1 MQLHD
6 YIKVIPDVLD
16 HRFCSDLIN
25 NKKYKYE
32 PSTILDGIGVTKKDT
47 KIRNCFRTGLFEE
60 DDKIIYQAVGTV
72 IHKYIEELKISL
84 PGEIEDSGYDILK
97 YEKGGF
103 YILHTDDNKVFPRRV
118 SISFLINEEYEGGE
132 LQFFGDYK
140 IKGNI
145 GSAITFP
152 ANFCY
157 PHEVLPVESGI
168 RYSIVTWVF

>member
-16 HRFCSDLIN
+16 HRFCSNLIN

-32 PSTILDGIGVTKKDT
+32 PSIILDRRLVGKKDT
-47 KIRNCFRTGLFEE
+47 KIRNCLHTELFDE
-60 DDKIIYQAVGTV
+60 DDKIVCQAVGTV
-72 IHKYIEELKISL
+72 IHKYIEELKLSL
-84 PGEIEDSGYDILK
+84 PGEIEDSGYQILK
-97 YEKGGF
+97 YEKGRF
-103 YILHTDDNKVFPRRV
+103 YVQHTDDNKTFPRRI
-118 SISFLINEEYEGGE
+118 SISFLVNEEYEGGE
-132 LQFFGDYK
+132 LQFFGEYK

-157 PHEVLPVESGI
+157 PHEILPVKLGT